1 MITKDRLLAGLHE
14 LVYVEEGMVTMFANF
29 TKALVTQ
36 TEGMEEEKK
45 KKIGKLLSTL
55 YRDSSK
61 HKEMID
67 KMIREIEKSAKD
79 EY

>member
-29 TKALVTQ
+29 TKALVLN
-36 TEGMEEEKK
+36 TEGMEEGKK
-45 KKIGKLLSTL
+45 KEIEKLLSML
-55 YRDSSK
+55 HRDSSK
-61 HKEMID
+61 HKEMIEN
-67 KMIREIEKSAKD
+67 MIREIEKSSKN